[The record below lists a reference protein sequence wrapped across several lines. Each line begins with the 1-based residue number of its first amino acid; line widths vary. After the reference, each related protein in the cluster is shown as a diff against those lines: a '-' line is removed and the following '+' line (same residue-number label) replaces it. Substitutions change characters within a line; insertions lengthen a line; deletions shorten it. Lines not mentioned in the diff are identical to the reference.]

1 MYVNVQGAIADIQKT
16 FHVQIDNYSLD
27 GQTYRSNK
35 SDPSVNNAS
44 GAHIAAVTGLDDYGF
59 QPNLAFPSGHDAS
72 SLRFVPRSSR
82 VEPSAGFQATQ
93 SLQYEFRCFPSRFRI

>member
-35 SDPSVNNAS
+35 SDPSV
-44 GAHIAAVTGLDDYGF
+44 
-59 QPNLAFPSGHDAS
+59 
-72 SLRFVPRSSR
+72 
-82 VEPSAGFQATQ
+82 
-93 SLQYEFRCFPSRFRI
+93 